1 VWNVQLVYEST
12 GAYYEKKIGH
22 REACFKD
29 NENLIVKDPLT
40 RKVLELL
47 WHLKPVEFER
57 ALQIR
62 EYI

>member
-1 VWNVQLVYEST
+1 MNLV
-12 GAYYEKKIGH
+12 KIGISVMKNNTEVLQTQ
-22 REACFKD
+22 RSIFKD
-29 NENLIVKDPLT
+29 NENLIVKFLT
-40 RKVLELL
+40 RTDHEIS